1 LLLPARRSRC
11 SKNCTPPWFAASPG
25 VKERLSSIGA
35 ESATLSSAEFG
46 AMIKRDIA
54 RWKEVARQAN
64 IKFD

>member
-1 LLLPARRSRC
+1 
-11 SKNCTPPWFAASPG
+11 

-35 ESATLSSAEFG
+35 EPATLSSAEFG